1 LLTGSAALR
10 VLITEFSNRDRS
22 PLAKEKVVSAKAYLL
37 LAFLFLGAAAAGLP
51 PGTASAQK
59 AQKEDPEAAKKK
71 ADELK
76 EQYLKDLMTA
86 YRLKELGQDKDN
98 PSPECLIAAA
108 RLFKR
113 LSKVQLG
120 QIEEKPLIEAEEKG
134 AKLLDEAA
142 KTPDLEEEARDLLDQ
157 ARALGAERK
166 LNLDALIKDVEQNTN
181 TRATVGGP
189 RHIARKI
196 GPGQTQTFHFTILGK
211 HPLYVGFRA
220 SAPLHTKIHHIDG
233 TTWEE
238 GVAPHFERAF
248 HPLSNCKMVVKVHN
262 PHRHQAVFQ
271 LFVN

>member
-1 LLTGSAALR
+1 LS
-10 VLITEFSNRDRS
+10 
-22 PLAKEKVVSAKAYLL
+22 KEKVMSVKTYLL
-37 LAFLFLGAAAAGLP
+37 CGFLFLGAAMVGLQ

-59 AQKEDPEAAKKK
+59 AQKNDPEAEKQK
-71 ADELK
+71 ADEQK

-120 QIEEKPLIEAEEKG
+120 KIEEKPEIEADEKG

-142 KTPDLEEEARDLLDQ
+142 KAPDLEEEAR
-157 ARALGAERK
+157 AISAARK
-166 LNLDALIKDVEQNTN
+166 LNLDTLIKDVEQNTN
-181 TRATVGGP
+181 ARATFGGP

-196 GPGQTQTFHFTILGK
+196 GPRQTQTLHFTILGK
-211 HPLYVGFRA
+211 YPWYVGFRA
-220 SAPLHTKIHHIDG
+220 TAPLHIKIHHEGG

-238 GVAPHFERAF
+238 GTTHQFERAF
-248 HPLSNCKMVVKVHN
+248 HPESNCKMVIKIHN
-262 PHRHQAVFQ
+262 PHRHEAVFQ

>member
-1 LLTGSAALR
+1 MEKIMSVKTCLLFG
-10 VLITEFSNRDRS
+10 
-22 PLAKEKVVSAKAYLL
+22 
-37 LAFLFLGAAAAGLP
+37 FLFLGAVVVGLE
-51 PGTASAQK
+51 PGSASAQK
-59 AQKEDPEAAKKK
+59 AQKDDPETEKRK
-71 ADELK
+71 ADEQK

-120 QIEEKPLIEAEEKG
+120 KIEEKPEIEADEKG

-142 KTPDLEEEARDLLDQ
+142 KAPDLEEEARDLLDQ
-157 ARALGAERK
+157 ARAISSARK

-181 TRATVGGP
+181 ARATVGGP

-196 GPGQTQTFHFTILGK
+196 GPRQTQTFQFTILSK
-211 HPLYVGFRA
+211 HPWHVGFRA
-220 SAPLHTKIHHIDG
+220 TAPLHTWVHHIG
-233 TTWEE
+233 GSTWDE
-238 GVAPHFERAF
+238 GVAQHFERTF
-248 HPLSNCKMVVKVHN
+248 HPLTNCKVDVKIHN
-262 PHRHQAVFQ
+262 PHRHPADFQ